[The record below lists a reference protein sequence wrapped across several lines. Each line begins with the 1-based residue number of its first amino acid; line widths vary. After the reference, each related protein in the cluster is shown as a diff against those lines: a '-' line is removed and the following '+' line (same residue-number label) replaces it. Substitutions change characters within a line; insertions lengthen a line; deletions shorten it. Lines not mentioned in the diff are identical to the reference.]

1 MLNEFVCFIGMSLG
15 IYALSGLSPV
25 VTTSINAVQPIFML
39 IFCGILTCF
48 ACSKETLVR
57 KLKFNDFKSQQNLSG
72 DDQD

>member
-1 MLNEFVCFIGMSLG
+1 MSLG

-48 ACSKETLVR
+48 ACCKLQEKLTYRVVMKKIFCFTLIILGVI
-57 KLKFNDFKSQQNLSG
+57 LVVAY
-72 DDQD
+72 